1 VALMFRNEN
10 SKILRKASAH
20 VPCQSPEQDQF
31 VHIEN
36 NAQQQQKSTEP
47 PDCFNFALKTQR
59 VFSPNPSIP
68 PRLRSTPFEDQGI
81 SFFFTHYVTAISP
94 TSPGD
99 RVLDITASPLWPHLI
114 KSKSFFDAVS
124 SVGLA
129 GLGNATSN
137 QSAMLAARHKYMAV
151 IMVMLVMKFNCSV
164 LLLK

>member
-1 VALMFRNEN
+1 MFRNEN

-151 IMVMLVMKFNCSV
+151 ITVMLVMKFNCSV